1 VELLSETMTAER
13 QISPEQ
19 IQRWFTL
26 TEAGARPTWS
36 QHLLRGG
43 LSHEEVAQVR
53 ALFERQLSGQVVAWA
68 TTVVYVVGVM
78 VNKNCL

>member
-1 VELLSETMTAER
+1 VELFSETMTAER

-19 IQRWFTL
+19 IQRWFAL
-26 TEAGARPTWS
+26 TEAGARPTWA

-43 LSHEEVAQVR
+43 LNVEEVAQVR